1 MRLARA
7 RVQNYRSIKD
17 TGWFEVEPGKTI
29 LVGANEAGKTALM
42 RVLEHLR
49 PGPLVKPLVPLRDF
63 PRSELQQIQRSTLDP
78 KDVVVVEAEYELD
91 DADRASI
98 RELSPHFADCRYWFS
113 KTLDNQS
120 HHSLRN
126 EPERPTVG
134 QYKDEFRR
142 LAAHADARVA
152 VPPKGVAPP
161 KPSET
166 LNSILGGVPG
176 RSFISVP
183 QATDL
188 EEWLDATAAHVDGT
202 DDIETQ
208 RLAALRN
215 LVALVV
221 TRDEILELLSDRQP
235 TMVYYST
242 YTRVQPSIHLRHFA
256 DTLDAGA
263 IDPADAYNFGNSCLL
278 QLLGF
283 SARELSDL
291 GNVPEPGVNDAEGM
305 QRLKDQLDDRS
316 YRLNAASIELTDK
329 ISEVWQPSGVEAAN
343 GAASDSDYTVRIVAD
358 QQYLKVVV
366 EDSLGANVELDQR
379 SEGFQWL
386 VSFFIVFFA
395 QATETHV
402 NAILLLDEPGL
413 SLHGL
418 KQREF
423 RRTLSKLA
431 ESNQLLFTTHSPF
444 LVGPDEL
451 DIVRVVEMVDRT
463 VGTIVHSDV
472 IADDPASLLP
482 LQEALGYD
490 IAQSLFAQHRNLVL
504 ESLTDYWY
512 VEAVSELFRDA
523 GLTELNHEIALFPA
537 SSTGKV
543 VYFATILHAHHLK
556 VAALLDSD
564 AAGDTAANQE
574 VLVRKLGQKGIL
586 RTKDAYAGLVAE
598 PEIEELLRDTL
609 VEVGK
614 SECGWDVSEAASSQP
629 TRGIVDI
636 FAAEIGS
643 DFSKFRL
650 AKGFLRWSR
659 IHAAPDLTD
668 YERLQ
673 WATLIQAINQA
684 LG

>member
-17 TGWFEVEPGKTI
+17 SGWFEIEPGKTI
-29 LVGANEAGKTALM
+29 LVGANEAGKTAVM

-63 PRSELQQIQRSTLDP
+63 PRSELHQIQRGTLDP

-91 DADRASI
+91 DADRADI
-98 RELSPHFADCRYWFS
+98 RDISPHFTACGYGIS
-113 KTLDNQS
+113 KTLDNRS
-120 HHSLRN
+120 HPILLN

-142 LAAHADARVA
+142 LATHADGRVA
-152 VPPKGVAPP
+152 VPPKRAAPP
-161 KPSET
+161 NPSET
-166 LNSILGGVPG
+166 LNSILSGVSD
-176 RSFISVP
+176 RSFISVI

-188 EEWLDATAAHVDGT
+188 EEWLDATAAHVDGANGV
-202 DDIETQ
+202 ETQ
-208 RLAALRN
+208 RLAALRD
-215 LVALVV
+215 LVALVLA
-221 TRDEILELLSDRQP
+221 RDQILELLNDRQP

-242 YTRVQPSIHLRHFA
+242 YTRVQPSIHLRQFA

-263 IDPADAYNFGNSCLL
+263 IDPADAYNFGNSCLFH
-278 QLLGF
+278 LLGF
-283 SARELSDL
+283 SARELSDM
-291 GNVPEPGVNDAEGM
+291 GNVPEPAVGDSEGM
-305 QRLKDQLDDRS
+305 QRLMDRLDDRS

-329 ISEVWQPSGVEAAN
+329 ISEVWQASGGEAPT
-343 GAASDSDYTVRIVAD
+343 GAASGSDYTVRIVAD

-366 EDSLGANVELDQR
+366 EDSLGVNLELDQR

-386 VSFFIVFFA
+386 VSFFVVFFA
-395 QATETHV
+395 QAAGTHV

-431 ESNQLLFTTHSPF
+431 QDNQLLFTTHSPF

-451 DIVRVVEMVDRT
+451 DIVRVVEMADRT
-463 VGTIVHSDV
+463 AGTIVHSDV
-472 IADDPASLLP
+472 VADDPASLLP

-490 IAQSLFAQHRNLVL
+490 LAQSLFAEERNLVL
-504 ESLTDYWY
+504 ESLTDFWY

-523 GLTELNHEIALFPA
+523 RLTELNHEIALFPA
-537 SSTGKV
+537 GSAGKV
-543 VYFATILHAHHLK
+543 VYFATILHAQHLK

-564 AAGDTAANQE
+564 AAGDNAACQD
-574 VLVRKLGQKGIL
+574 VLVRRLGQKGIL

-598 PEIEELLRDTL
+598 PEIEDLLRNTL
-609 VEVGK
+609 VEVAK

-629 TRGIVDI
+629 TRGIVEI
-636 FAAEIGS
+636 LAAEIGGE
-643 DFSKFRL
+643 FSKYRL

-684 LG
+684 LR

>member
-17 TGWFEVEPGKTI
+17 TGWFEIEPGKTI

-42 RVLEHLR
+42 RILEHLR

-63 PRSELQQIQRSTLDP
+63 PRSELQHIQRGTVDP
-78 KDVVVVEAEYELD
+78 KDIVVVEAEYELD
-91 DADRASI
+91 DADRAAI
-98 RELSPHFADCRYWFS
+98 RDISPHFADCRFWAS
-113 KTLDNQS
+113 KTLDNRS
-120 HHSLRN
+120 HHDLRH

-134 QYKDEFRR
+134 QCKDEFRR

-152 VPPKGVAPP
+152 APPKGAAPP

-166 LNSILGGVPG
+166 LNSILSGVSD
-176 RSFISVP
+176 RSLLSVG
-183 QATDL
+183 QATAL
-188 EEWLDATAAHVDGT
+188 EEWLDATSAHVDGT
-202 DDIETQ
+202 DEGETQ
-208 RLAALRN
+208 RLAALRD
-215 LVALVV
+215 LVALVRA
-221 TRDEILELLSDRQP
+221 RDEILELLHDRQP

-256 DTLDAGA
+256 DTLDAA
-263 IDPADAYNFGNSCLL
+263 DIEPADEYNFGNSCLL

-291 GNVPEPGVNDAEGM
+291 GTVPEPGVDDAEGM
-305 QRLKDQLDDRS
+305 QRLMDQLDDRS
-316 YRLNAASIELTDK
+316 YRLNAASIELTDR
-329 ISEVWQPSGVEAAN
+329 ISEVWQTSGVEAAS
-343 GAASDSDYTVRIVAD
+343 GTASGSDYTVRIVAD

-366 EDSLGANVELDQR
+366 EDSLGVNVELDQR

-386 VSFFIVFFA
+386 VSFFVVFFG
-395 QATETHV
+395 QAAGTQV

-431 ESNQLLFTTHSPF
+431 EGNQLLFTTHSPF

-451 DIVRVVEMVDRT
+451 DIVRVVEMADRT
-463 VGTIVHSDV
+463 VGTIVHSDFM
-472 IADDPASLLP
+472 ADDPASLLP

-490 IAQSLFAQHRNLVL
+490 LAQSLFAQQRNLVL
-504 ESLTDYWY
+504 EGLTDFWY

-537 SSTGKV
+537 SSAGKL
-543 VYFATILHAHHLK
+543 VYFATILHAQHIK

-564 AAGDTAANQE
+564 AAGDNAANQE
-574 VLVRKLGQKGIL
+574 FLVRKLGQKGIL
-586 RTKDAYAGLVAE
+586 RTKDAYAGPVAE
-598 PEIEELLRDTL
+598 PEIEDLLRETL
-609 VEVGK
+609 IEVGK
-614 SECGWDVSEAASSQP
+614 SECGWDVSEAASNQP
-629 TRGIVDI
+629 RRNIVDL
-636 FAAEIGS
+636 FAAEIGRE
-643 DFSKFRL
+643 FSKYRL

-659 IHAAPDLTD
+659 IHSAPDLTD

-684 LG
+684 LA

>member
-42 RVLEHLR
+42 RALEHLR

-63 PRSELQQIQRSTLDP
+63 PRSELQQIQRGTVDP
-78 KDVVVVEAEYELD
+78 KEVVVVEAEYELD
-91 DADRASI
+91 VADRAAVSEI
-98 RELSPHFADCRYWFS
+98 SPHFESCEYWCS

-120 HHSLRN
+120 HHNLRN

-134 QYKDEFRR
+134 RYKDEFRR
-142 LAAHADARVA
+142 LAAHADQRVA
-152 VPPKGVAPP
+152 VPAKGAAPP
-161 KPSET
+161 KPSES
-166 LNSILGGVPG
+166 LNAILGGVSD
-176 RSFISVP
+176 RSFVSVA

-188 EEWLDATAAHVDGT
+188 EEWLDATAVHVDGT
-202 DDIETQ
+202 DEAESQ
-208 RLAALRN
+208 RLAALRD

-221 TRDEILELLSDRQP
+221 AREEVLELLSDRQP

-242 YTRVQPSIHLRHFA
+242 YTRVKPSIHLRHFA
-256 DTLDAGA
+256 DTLEAGA
-263 IDPADAYNFGNSCLL
+263 IDPADSYNFGNACLL

-283 SARELSDL
+283 SARQLSDL
-291 GNVPEPGVNDAEGM
+291 GNVPEPGANDVEGL

-316 YRLNAASIELTDK
+316 YRLNAASIELTDRV
-329 ISEVWQPSGVEAAN
+329 SEVWQPSDVEAAS
-343 GAASDSDYTVRIVAD
+343 GAASNSDYTVRIVAD

-366 EDSLGANVELDQR
+366 EDSLGVNVELDQR

-395 QATETHV
+395 QAAGTHV

-463 VGTIVHSDV
+463 VGTVVHSDV

-490 IAQSLFAQHRNLVL
+490 IAQSLFAQQRNLVL
-504 ESLTDYWY
+504 EGLTDYWY
-512 VEAVSELFRDA
+512 VEAVAELFRDA
-523 GLTELNHEIALFPA
+523 GLTELNPEIALFPA
-537 SSTGKV
+537 SSAGKV

-564 AAGDTAANQE
+564 AAGDNAANQE
-574 VLVRKLGQKGIL
+574 ILVRMLGQKGIL
-586 RTKDAYAGLVAE
+586 RTKDAYAGPVAE
-598 PEIEELLRDTL
+598 PEIEDLLRETL

-629 TRGIVDI
+629 MRAIASI
-636 FAAEIGS
+636 FAAEVGT
-643 DFSKFRL
+643 DFSKYRL

-659 IHAAPDLTD
+659 IHAATDLTD

-673 WATLIQAINQA
+673 WATLLQAINQA

>member
-17 TGWFEVEPGKTI
+17 TGWFELEPGKTI
-29 LVGANEAGKTALM
+29 LVGANEAGKTAVM

-63 PRSELQQIQRSTLDP
+63 PRSELHQIQRGTLDP

-91 DADRASI
+91 DADRAEI
-98 RELSPHFADCRYWFS
+98 RNISPHFTGCGYGFS
-113 KTLDNQS
+113 KTLDNRS
-120 HHSLRN
+120 HRILRN
-126 EPERPTVG
+126 EPDRPTVG

-142 LAAHADARVA
+142 LATHADARVA
-152 VPPKGVAPP
+152 VPPKRAAPP
-161 KPSET
+161 NPSET
-166 LNSILGGVPG
+166 LNSILSGVSD
-176 RSFISVP
+176 RSFISVV

-188 EEWLDATAAHVDGT
+188 VEWLDATAAHVDGANGV
-202 DDIETQ
+202 ETQ
-208 RLAALRN
+208 RLAALRD
-215 LVALVV
+215 LVGLVLA
-221 TRDEILELLSDRQP
+221 RDEILELLNDRQP

-263 IDPADAYNFGNSCLL
+263 IDPADAYNFGNSCLF

-291 GNVPEPGVNDAEGM
+291 GNVPEPGVDDSEGM
-305 QRLKDQLDDRS
+305 QRLMDQLDDRS

-329 ISEVWQPSGVEAAN
+329 ISEVWQASGVETAT
-343 GAASDSDYTVRIVAD
+343 GAASGSDYTVRIVAD

-366 EDSLGANVELDQR
+366 EDSLGVNLELDQR

-386 VSFFIVFFA
+386 VSFFVVFFA
-395 QATETHV
+395 QAAGTHV

-431 ESNQLLFTTHSPF
+431 QDNQLLFTTHSPF

-451 DIVRVVEMVDRT
+451 DIVRVVEMADRT
-463 VGTIVHSDV
+463 AGTIVHSDV
-472 IADDPASLLP
+472 AADDPASLLP

-490 IAQSLFAQHRNLVL
+490 LAQSLFAQQRNLVL
-504 ESLTDYWY
+504 ESLADFWY

-537 SSTGKV
+537 GSAGKV
-543 VYFATILHAHHLK
+543 VYFATILHAQHLK

-564 AAGDTAANQE
+564 AAGDNAANQD
-574 VLVRKLGQKGIL
+574 VLVRRLGHKGIL

-598 PEIEELLRDTL
+598 PEIEDLLRNTL

-643 DFSKFRL
+643 EFSKYRL

-684 LG
+684 LR

>member
-1 MRLARA
+1 MRLAKA

-29 LVGANEAGKTALM
+29 LVGANEAGKTAVM

-49 PGPLVKPLVPLRDF
+49 PGPIVKPLVPLRDF
-63 PRSELQQIQRSTLDP
+63 PRSELQQIQRGTLKP
-78 KDVVVVEAEYELD
+78 KDVVVVEAEYELEEE
-91 DADRASI
+91 DRAAVLEI
-98 RELSPHFADCRYWFS
+98 SPHFGSCRYWFS

-120 HHSLRN
+120 HHNLRN

-134 QYKDEFRR
+134 QCKDEFRR
-142 LAAHADARVA
+142 LAVHADSRVA
-152 VPPKGVAPP
+152 VPPKGATPP

-166 LNSILGGVPG
+166 LNSILSGVSD
-176 RSFISVP
+176 RSPISVT
-183 QATDL
+183 QARDL
-188 EEWLDATAAHVDGT
+188 EEWLDVTAAHVDGT
-202 DDIETQ
+202 DEVETQ
-208 RLAALRN
+208 RVAALRD
-215 LVALVV
+215 LVALVAA
-221 TRDEILELLSDRQP
+221 RDEILNLLNDRQP
-235 TMVYYST
+235 MMVYYST
-242 YTRVQPSIHLRHFA
+242 YTRVQPSIHLKHFA

-291 GNVPEPGVNDAEGM
+291 GNVHEPGVDDAEGM
-305 QRLKDQLDDRS
+305 QRLMDQLDDRA
-316 YRLNAASIELTDK
+316 YRLNAASIELTEK
-329 ISEVWQPSGVEAAN
+329 ISEVWQPSRVEAAT
-343 GAASDSDYTVRIVAD
+343 GTAPDSDYTVRIVAD

-366 EDSLGANVELDQR
+366 EDSLGVNVELDQR

-386 VSFFIVFFA
+386 VSFFVVFFA
-395 QATETHV
+395 QAAETHV

-431 ESNQLLFTTHSPF
+431 QSNQLLFTTHSPF

-451 DIVRVVEMVDRT
+451 DIVRVVEMADRT

-490 IAQSLFAQHRNLVL
+490 LAQSLFAQQRNLVL
-504 ESLTDYWY
+504 EGLTDFWY

-523 GLTELNHEIALFPA
+523 GLNELNGEIALFPA
-537 SSTGKV
+537 SSAGKV
-543 VYFATILHAHHLK
+543 VYFATILHAQNLK

-564 AAGDTAANQE
+564 AAGDNAANQD
-574 VLVRKLGQKGIL
+574 VLARKLGHKGIL

-598 PEIEELLRDTL
+598 PEIEDLLRDTL

-636 FAAEIGS
+636 YAAEIGS
-643 DFSKFRL
+643 DFSKYRL

-659 IHAAPDLTD
+659 IHAAQDLTD

-673 WATLIQAINQA
+673 WGTLLQAINQA
-684 LG
+684 LR

>member
-29 LVGANEAGKTALM
+29 LVGANEAGKTAVM

-63 PRSELQQIQRSTLDP
+63 PRSELQQIQRGILDP

-91 DADRASI
+91 DADRAAI
-98 RELSPHFADCRYWFS
+98 RDISPHFTACGYGSS
-113 KTLDNQS
+113 KTLDNRS
-120 HHSLRN
+120 HHNLHN

-134 QYKDEFRR
+134 KYKDEFRR
-142 LAAHADARVA
+142 LAAHADARLA
-152 VPPKGVAPP
+152 VPPKGAAPP

-166 LNSILGGVPG
+166 LNSILSGAPD
-176 RSFISVP
+176 RSLISVA

-188 EEWLDATAAHVDGT
+188 EEWLNAAAAYVDGT
-202 DDIETQ
+202 DELEAQ
-208 RLAALRN
+208 RLAGLRDV
-215 LVALVV
+215 VALVV
-221 TRDEILELLSDRQP
+221 ARDEILEMLHDRQP

-256 DTLDAGA
+256 DTLDAA
-263 IDPADAYNFGNSCLL
+263 ALDPADAYNFGNSCLL

-291 GNVPEPGVNDAEGM
+291 GNVPEPSVDDAEGM
-305 QRLKDQLDDRS
+305 QRLMDQLDDRS

-329 ISEVWQPSGVEAAN
+329 ISEVWQTAGVEA
-343 GAASDSDYTVRIVAD
+343 GTVAAPGSDFTVRIVAD

-366 EDSLGANVELDQR
+366 EDSLGVNVELDQR

-386 VSFFIVFFA
+386 VSFLVVFFA
-395 QATETHV
+395 QAAGTYA

-423 RRTLSKLA
+423 RRTLSRLA
-431 ESNQLLFTTHSPF
+431 QGNQLLFTTHSPF

-451 DIVRVVEMVDRT
+451 DIVRVVEMSDRT

-490 IAQSLFAQHRNLVL
+490 LAQSLFSQQRNLVL
-504 ESLTDYWY
+504 EGLTDFWY
-512 VEAVSELFRDA
+512 VEALSELFREA

-537 SSTGKV
+537 SSAGKV

-564 AAGDTAANQE
+564 AAGDKAANQD
-574 VLVRKLGQKGIL
+574 VLVRRLGQKGIL

-598 PEIEELLRDTL
+598 PQIEELLRDTL

-614 SECGWDVSEAASSQP
+614 SECGWDVSEAASRQP

-636 FAAEIGS
+636 FAAEVGS
-643 DFSKFRL
+643 DFSKYRL

-659 IHAAPDLTD
+659 IHAASDLTD

-673 WATLIQAINQA
+673 WATLIQAINQS